1 MFKIEFRVFSCLP
14 FVRNPSIFLK
24 NFFLR
29 LQFLVF
35 PLPAFRGR
43 IHRVGPSDFFLRKK
57 IKIYKASWGGP
68 QEIATTL
75 IALWN
80 PWGISVLRVR
90 VSMLDTA
97 IPNEF
102 QTKLQDILHGDVEDR
117 WFPQEKGNRRFAL
130 WLPIALGFQN
140 AKKRLRFFTSA
151 LICMVFKNRHQK
163 FSFWKLFLRFQ
174 LLTFLWKIFLRF
186 FSNFSFSHFALF
198 PKIFLFLKTKNF
210 FLILP
215 FIKTRHTAL
224 VISFQEVLK
233 SAQFSHV
240 RLPKPRL

>member
-1 MFKIEFRVFSCLP
+1 MTKFCVFCCLI
-14 FVRNPSIFLK
+14 FVRNPIIFLK
-24 NFFLR
+24 KNIITFAISD
-29 LQFLVF
+29 F
-35 PLPAFRGR
+35 PLPNFPPKY
-43 IHRVGPSDFFLRKK
+43 VDLMV
-57 IKIYKASWGGP
+57 
-68 QEIATTL
+68 TT
-75 IALWN
+75 
-80 PWGISVLRVR
+80 SFSKR
-90 VSMLDTA
+90 
-97 IPNEF
+97 
-102 QTKLQDILHGDVEDR
+102 TKSLQDIMGRPSGDCHNVGCALESMR
-117 WFPQEKGNRRFAL
+117 NFGVTCLSFNAWHRHSECFSNQSAGCSPWRCRGPLIPPGKEQPLFRALVANCTWFSKHL
-130 WLPIALGFQN
+130 TTIALFHF
-140 AKKRLRFFTSA
+140 K
-151 LICMVFKNRHQK
+151 LIFMVFKNRHQK

-198 PKIFLFLKTKNF
+198 PKIFLFLKTKNV